1 MIKSNISKVE
11 EMTAIMIEQCIQQLE
26 RQQDSII
33 NRLKS
38 SQEKLLKNIK
48 LNPKLWNTEC
58 ISIAI
63 DTKKSAPSNFGLSAS
78 IELNNPQIKKLNQ
91 SYPAAVPVPRPL
103 NRKPNDNARNYAETV
118 KFREQDE
125 SIDLTDKVR

>member
-1 MIKSNISKVE
+1 
-11 EMTAIMIEQCIQQLE
+11 MTAIMIEQCIQQLE

-58 ISIAI
+58 LSIVI
-63 DTKKSAPSNFGLSAS
+63 DTKETDSSNFGLSSS
-78 IELNNPQIKKLNQ
+78 INLNNPQIKKLDG
-91 SYPAAVPVPRPL
+91 
-103 NRKPNDNARNYAETV
+103 KPNDEARNENARMIMVEPPSPNKSFLVQYSL
-118 KFREQDE
+118 KKQ
-125 SIDLTDKVR
+125 